1 MCLHTVYLKG
11 KISLDLTCAIF
22 FLHFQGYFDKTVLYY
37 GFYTN
42 DTIRKDPHLAPY
54 NMQLAYI
61 FTIGLYMAVCFLILL
76 FR

>member
-1 MCLHTVYLKG
+1 MSVY
-11 KISLDLTCAIF
+11 
-22 FLHFQGYFDKTVLYY
+22 FQGYFQQTVLYY

-42 DTIRKDPHLAPY
+42 ATIRQRKNGASY

-61 FTIGLYMAVCFLILL
+61 FTVGIYFVICLLILL

>member
-1 MCLHTVYLKG
+1 MSIY
-11 KISLDLTCAIF
+11 
-22 FLHFQGYFDKTVLYY
+22 FQGYFQQTVLYY

-42 DTIRKDPHLAPY
+42 ATISQKKNGASY

-61 FTIGLYMAVCFLILL
+61 FTVGIYFVICLLILV

>member
-1 MCLHTVYLKG
+1 M
-11 KISLDLTCAIF
+11 SLS
-22 FLHFQGYFDKTVLYY
+22 FQGYFQQTVLYY

-42 DTIRKDPHLAPY
+42 ATISKIENGPSY

-61 FTIGLYMAVCFLILL
+61 LTVGIYFLICFIILL

>member
-1 MCLHTVYLKG
+1 M
-11 KISLDLTCAIF
+11 SLS
-22 FLHFQGYFDKTVLYY
+22 FQGYFQKTVLYY

-42 DTIRKDPHLAPY
+42 ATISKIENGPSY

-61 FTIGLYMAVCFLILL
+61 FTVGIYFVICFLILL